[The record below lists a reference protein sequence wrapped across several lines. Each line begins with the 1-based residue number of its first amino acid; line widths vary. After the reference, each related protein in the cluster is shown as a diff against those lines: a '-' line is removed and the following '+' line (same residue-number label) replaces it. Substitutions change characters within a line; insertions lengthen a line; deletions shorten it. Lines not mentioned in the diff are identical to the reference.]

1 MAIIGGGFIE
11 IIRESRR
18 AGQWRRKQLA
28 SGGGGTMPARSYPHI
43 YVFATEK
50 AKICCKVLQK
60 RSPYHWPEAAHVPI
74 EVKLN
79 PLYCVQLQILSNF
92 IQIGQKLGE

>member
-1 MAIIGGGFIE
+1 
-11 IIRESRR
+11 
-18 AGQWRRKQLA
+18 
-28 SGGGGTMPARSYPHI
+28 MPARSYPHI

-50 AKICCKVLQK
+50 GKICCKVLQK

-92 IQIGQKLGE
+92 IQIGQKLHGRVEAEKPVFGL